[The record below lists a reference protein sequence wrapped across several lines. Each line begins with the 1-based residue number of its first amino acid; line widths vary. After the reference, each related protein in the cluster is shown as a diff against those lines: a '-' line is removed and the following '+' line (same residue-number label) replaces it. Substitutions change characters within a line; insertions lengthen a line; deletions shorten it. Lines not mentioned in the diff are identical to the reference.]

1 MKAILLR
8 SFQGLVTVGVLVWVF
23 HDPQLRANIPT
34 VLRRAKTGWILLGV
48 AFAGAGEL
56 ANIFRW
62 HIFLRMQKISIPLAR
77 TAMVFMIGVFFNLF
91 LFGSTGGD
99 VVRAA
104 YLSADEKNK
113 KAGVILS
120 VVADRLIGMVV
131 LVPFALVV
139 VLLRYHWFQQTAAA
153 TALLW
158 FLIVFMIA
166 MTIFFVFAIAVTG
179 LGLADKLPAWVV
191 RRKSLLRVI
200 DACGLFGR
208 SWRESLIAY
217 ALSVPVLFGPFVT
230 FYCAAQAF
238 GARASLADIF
248 SIMPIVTVVTSFP
261 ISFSGIGVREQLFK
275 NLLGDLAGIPAETAV
290 LISLAGFLSYIS
302 WSLVGATIYMGYK
315 PARIRTGR
323 K

>member
-139 VLLRYHWFQQTAAA
+139 VLLRYRWFQQTAAA

-200 DACGLFGR
+200 EACGLFGR